1 MGVGVLEEV
10 GLVVT
15 FLELEGPRGTVLS
28 LETVMASSRGVGMPV
43 LLVAVTAPED
53 RRDQ

>member
-28 LETVMASSRGVGMPV
+28 LETVTASSRGAGMPV
-43 LLVAVTAPED
+43 LLVAVTDPEE
-53 RRDQ
+53 RRNQ